1 MARNALL
8 TQQLQSVI
16 AKRMDDA
23 GAEIVRQSRDLLDQ
37 GGSGQE
43 YEDRR
48 QASAPGEPPVT
59 QSGELA
65 DSLIHHTVI
74 RGDTITTHAGTT
86 LFYGRMLEGGTAR
99 MEPRPFLQPA
109 ILGPGRD
116 AVVQALNGNRE
127 DA

>member
-1 MARNALL
+1 MARNTLF
-8 TQQLQSVI
+8 TQQIQSVI

-23 GAEIVRQSRDLLDQ
+23 GAEIVRQSRDLLEQ
-37 GGSGQE
+37 GGSGPE

-65 DSLIHHTVI
+65 DSLSHETVI
-74 RGDTITTHAGTT
+74 RGDTIATHAGTS

-99 MEPRPFLQPA
+99 MEPRPYLQPA
-109 ILGPGRD
+109 VIGPGRD
-116 AVVQALNGNRE
+116 SVVRALKGGSQ